1 MNSEQKAD
9 RGLRLPRGI
18 WLLFFGS
25 LLLRY
30 AFADYPHAVVI
41 YPDELLYRTFAET
54 IAAGRGLVLYNQPF
68 DFQKILYSVVL
79 APAFLVR
86 GRQLQFHLIALINAA
101 VMSSAIFPFCWIA
114 QRLLGDRRLTL
125 LIGGFGC
132 LLPDLCYSATYMS
145 EVLFLPLSG
154 WLLCGFCLLLD
165 APSAGAKRPLLA
177 ALLGAGSYLVNI
189 NKEVALLFPAAWIL
203 YAVGD
208 LLLSAPQERRE
219 KLGESLL
226 CIAAM
231 LLGLGGLRLL
241 FNAVFFR
248 GMGSYYDLLSL
259 DGLFSPGGPKYLIY
273 AFFYCLMNVT
283 LSAGLF
289 PLAIPAL
296 FYREMK
302 PRQRRFFL
310 FLLLL
315 VLVFSAIIAFTLSLQ
330 EDYQITPIP
339 RAHMRYF
346 CFLWLPCLMLLF
358 APVPAQGAPRR
369 EQLMLLVLF
378 ALGGLMFLR
387 WYGGAYDDSTVDNT
401 VLKWAGRLPFDHV
414 WLRLLC
420 VLLAAAGLVLFYKR
434 RRLFLPLFLL
444 LFCTADML
452 WTFTAPLIGRNAVSE
467 YAFRAALA
475 AALTAAAL
483 AAGKR
488 GGPRIAAGVFAQIPP
503 AVVGV
508 MLLFE
513 LACYYR
519 DYGVSEAWYNAMYA
533 VSACLMLF
541 SVLWFAYRALR
552 LTAARDEL
560 LGRMSE
566 LLAGGTELAGTDE
579 SLRRFRH
586 DFKNHTIVLEALL
599 TEGDIEGARRYVS
612 ALTGAAAAGMPAF
625 VTGNAA
631 VNALL
636 SAKAAATA
644 PDGIRIV
651 FRGRIP
657 AEGID
662 PTRLCVIAGNLL
674 DNAAEA
680 CRLLPEGTD
689 RLIGVSAAAE
699 GQSLLFSVRNPT
711 AGQIKRAA
719 DGSPATTKGNRR
731 LHGFGLRNVRDAAKS
746 LGGSLTLETE
756 NGTFTANV
764 LIPIGG

>member
-86 GRQLQFHLIALINAA
+86 GRQLQFHLVALINAA

-132 LLPDLCYSATYMS
+132 LLPDLCYTATYMS

-154 WLLCGFCLLLD
+154 WLLCGFCLLHD

-444 LFCTADML
+444 LFCTAQISSNVLTYRIYNVDWRL
-452 WTFTAPLIGRNAVSE
+452 DAPVLPPFERMQELIESE
-467 YAFRAALA
+467 PESNFLVVGTYNRRDKLQGCFDAFFIAPNSYV
-475 AALTAAAL
+475 TSYE
-483 AAGKR
+483 
-488 GGPRIAAGVFAQIPP
+488 PIAAYIV
-503 AVVGV
+503 
-508 MLLFE
+508 
-513 LACYYR
+513 
-519 DYGVSEAWYNAMYA
+519 
-533 VSACLMLF
+533 
-541 SVLWFAYRALR
+541 
-552 LTAARDEL
+552 DEL
-560 LGRMSE
+560 SASKLK
-566 LLAGGTELAGTDE
+566 LLLNAEPYA
-579 SLRRFRH
+579 
-586 DFKNHTIVLEALL
+586 LETLQN
-599 TEGDIEGARRYVS
+599 S
-612 ALTGAAAAGMPAF
+612 
-625 VTGNAA
+625 
-631 VNALL
+631 
-636 SAKAAATA
+636 
-644 PDGIRIV
+644 
-651 FRGRIP
+651 
-657 AEGID
+657 EGID
-662 PTRLCVIAGNLL
+662 LRETALYPFLYPLYSKKAYDL
-674 DNAAEA
+674 DHVEY
-680 CRLLPEGTD
+680 
-689 RLIGVSAAAE
+689 LI
-699 GQSLLFSVRNPT
+699 VRNDLALEADSSRCVELSEYSNNMFTVYRLNDPT
-711 AGQIKRAA
+711 HL
-719 DGSPATTKGNRR
+719 PR
-731 LHGFGLRNVRDAAKS
+731 LSALSA
-746 LGGSLTLETE
+746 
-756 NGTFTANV
+756 
-764 LIPIGG
+764 

>member
-1 MNSEQKAD
+1 MELPKEAFAALPLYTLQSLLWAVAFLLICAD
-9 RGLRLPRGI
+9 ALRLKTRGKVC
-18 WLLFFGS
+18 
-25 LLLRY
+25 
-30 AFADYPHAVVI
+30 AAAVS
-41 YPDELLYRTFAET
+41 
-54 IAAGRGLVLYNQPF
+54 AA
-68 DFQKILYSVVL
+68 
-79 APAFLVR
+79 A
-86 GRQLQFHLIALINAA
+86 ALIPAA
-101 VMSSAIFPFCWIA
+101 AFFVLPGTEEREFVSNLCCFAAPF
-114 QRLLGDRRLTL
+114 
-125 LIGGFGC
+125 
-132 LLPDLCYSATYMS
+132 
-145 EVLFLPLSG
+145 
-154 WLLCGFCLLLD
+154 
-165 APSAGAKRPLLA
+165 A
-177 ALLGAGSYLVNI
+177 AL
-189 NKEVALLFPAAWIL
+189 
-203 YAVGD
+203 
-208 LLLSAPQERRE
+208 
-219 KLGESLL
+219 
-226 CIAAM
+226 
-231 LLGLGGLRLL
+231 
-241 FNAVFFR
+241 R
-248 GMGSYYDLLSL
+248 GTP
-259 DGLFSPGGPKYLIY
+259 PGK
-273 AFFYCLMNVT
+273 
-283 LSAGLF
+283 
-289 PLAIPAL
+289 
-296 FYREMK
+296 
-302 PRQRRFFL
+302 
-310 FLLLL
+310 
-315 VLVFSAIIAFTLSLQ
+315 
-330 EDYQITPIP
+330 
-339 RAHMRYF
+339 
-346 CFLWLPCLMLLF
+346 
-358 APVPAQGAPRR
+358 
-369 EQLMLLVLF
+369 
-378 ALGGLMFLR
+378 
-387 WYGGAYDDSTVDNT
+387 TV
-401 VLKWAGRLPFDHV
+401 R
-414 WLRLLC
+414 
-420 VLLAAAGLVLFYKR
+420 
-434 RRLFLPLFLL
+434 LFLL